1 MGRPVRAVLPT
12 RSRFC
17 VRVAE
22 HVLPTRVCGRRRD
35 CVERDD
41 TRARRSGA
49 LPKTKREKR
58 IYPAGS
64 RYKCI
69 VSADAVEIVGIH
81 GVDRFSPAHRL
92 GLVVF
97 GGAAEAVRSEAKG
110 DSQPVPLARRFG
122 PGRSLAITARR
133 IEETHFMQPE
143 MGLLHHYRS
152 FDAPPGPEYVV
163 DRYVPTR
170 FVYALLS
177 RIAAARHK
185 LGLAP
190 T

>member
-1 MGRPVRAVLPT
+1 MG
-12 RSRFC
+12 
-17 VRVAE
+17 
-22 HVLPTRVCGRRRD
+22 
-35 CVERDD
+35 
-41 TRARRSGA
+41 
-49 LPKTKREKR
+49 
-58 IYPAGS
+58 
-64 RYKCI
+64 
-69 VSADAVEIVGIH
+69 ADAVELVGIH

-97 GGAAEAVRSEAKG
+97 CCAAEGSEAKG
-110 DSQPVPLARRFG
+110 DSQPVPLARRYG
-122 PGRSLAITARR
+122 PGRSLAIAARR
-133 IEETHFMQPE
+133 MEETHFMQLE
-143 MGLLHHYRS
+143 VGLLHHYRS

-170 FVYALLS
+170 FGDALFS